1 MNKINFFQN
10 IHLDPTSDLYKQW
23 LNPPIDVYLN
33 IYVFNL
39 KNPVEFQNG
48 EKPFL
53 EEIGPFVFR
62 EYVIKENIVD
72 NMNYTISYKEKKQYY
87 FIQEK
92 SLYELDYPITT
103 LNMGPIAI
111 INGVK
116 YSNNIVHDAVNLAL
130 QLTGDTLLVDKMP
143 ARDLLF
149 GYKDKFLVQ
158 LKKILPNLVPTDTVG
173 LFIQVT

>member
-1 MNKINFFQN
+1 MDQS
-10 IHLDPTSDLYKQW
+10 SDLYKQW
-23 LNPPIDVYLN
+23 LNPPIEVYLS

-39 KNPVEFQNG
+39 KNPMEFQNG
-48 EKPFL
+48 AKPLF

-87 FIQEK
+87 FLQDK
-92 SLYELDYPITT
+92 SPYEFDYPITT
-103 LNMGPIAI
+103 LNMGPITV

-116 YSNNIVHDAVNLAL
+116 HSNNIVHDGINLAL

-143 ARDLLF
+143 AKDLLF

-158 LKKILPNLVPTDTVG
+158 LKKILPSLVPTDTVG
-173 LFIQVT
+173 LFIQVMYITFKI

>member
-1 MNKINFFQN
+1 M
-10 IHLDPTSDLYKQW
+10 
-23 LNPPIDVYLN
+23 
-33 IYVFNL
+33 
-39 KNPVEFQNG
+39 KNPIEFQSG
-48 EKPFL
+48 EKPIF

-62 EYVIKENIVD
+62 EYVIKENLVD

-87 FIQEK
+87 FLEEK

-116 YSNNIVHDAVNLAL
+116 YSSNIVHNAVNFAL
-130 QLTGDTLLVDKMP
+130 QLTGDTLLVNKMP

-149 GYKDKFLVQ
+149 GYKDNFLVQ

-173 LFIQVT
+173 LFIQVILFSIVLQLFCII